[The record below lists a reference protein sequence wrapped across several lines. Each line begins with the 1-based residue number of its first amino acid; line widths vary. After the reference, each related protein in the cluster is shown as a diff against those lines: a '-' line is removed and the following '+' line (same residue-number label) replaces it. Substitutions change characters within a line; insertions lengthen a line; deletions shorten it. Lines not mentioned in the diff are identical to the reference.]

1 MGESESLTPISKVVT
16 VGQQGPAFHV
26 TLLMAD
32 LGDSTCSEWEWREAE
47 AGGS

>member
-16 VGQQGPAFHV
+16 VGQHGPAFHV

-32 LGDSTCSEWEWREAE
+32 LEDSTCSEGGWHE